1 MKKTHFDSSFFE
13 QENDQ
18 FSFGDLGNNF
28 PLFFS
33 DKKKKHKHKK
43 HKKDKRERKALKKR
57 LKALELQDEKIVTY
71 LACITQQVQANRSND
86 SMSFWKQLALT
97 STPEFFKFLGEVA
110 KSKGSKNNR
119 DDNISPLKITMK

>member
-1 MKKTHFDSSFFE
+1 MQQPIIGGKELKMIKNYFNSKFFD

-18 FSFGDLGNNF
+18 FSLGDLGNDY

-33 DKKKKHKHKK
+33 NKKKKHKK
-43 HKKDKRERKALKKR
+43 HKKHKKERKAMKKR
-57 LKALELQDEKIVTY
+57 LKALELQ
-71 LACITQQVQANRSND
+71 AQANQSND

>member
-1 MKKTHFDSSFFE
+1 M
-13 QENDQ
+13 
-18 FSFGDLGNNF
+18 
-28 PLFFS
+28 
-33 DKKKKHKHKK
+33 
-43 HKKDKRERKALKKR
+43 KKR
-57 LKALELQDEKIVTY
+57 LKALELQ
-71 LACITQQVQANRSND
+71 AQANQSND